1 MTLIGVT
8 PAGTCEIKLNP
19 GIEHTM
25 HEDDICYY
33 VGFTRE
39 EFSRVGGVQSI
50 HHSLQQACA
59 TLAAYT
65 MSAVGI
71 NPNELDEKNE
81 LETKGMSTNGSSTP
95 THSSR
100 KMSSNSMTYQGQG
113 VNGTDLGQSDNILL
127 EEGQVRFFIPNQETS
142 SMDSVSISLQPHIHV
157 HSPSITSG
165 GDSLRRDHDRG
176 SANSQLVS
184 EAKRGLQLFRF
195 HSGLDVH
202 ANPIVK
208 LRCHSLEVCQDTP
221 PSTASRSPTHAE
233 HPLVNHHTSYV
244 LESHQL
250 LPRLSEAS
258 EERESSPYSE
268 DMDNDHNGDEAPPS
282 YAQSQNDVFPSVEES
297 TPKQLEEG
305 HQKEHIQF
313 LHRPRAPHLKPLKI
327 EQESLSDIRLHP
339 QAKSTSGRQHLHP
352 LSHHHHHQHHHHQHH
367 YHHHL
372 HTGLLKPQPPGYHR
386 SLSEGILASGGQ
398 LEPPPPTPH
407 KKGAGSP
414 LYSSTLSLIVP
425 EDEVKDGNDKKLA
438 KSLSH
443 DNLSP
448 RDIPHHQGHSH
459 HFLDFIRHPSM
470 WSAAS
475 HSNHDLQANHE
486 VHVHAQPRAAL
497 CTSLVPMLL
506 LSFQLNS
513 CKEQV

>member
-8 PAGTCEIKLNP
+8 PAGTSEIKLNP

-25 HEDDICYY
+25 HEDDTCYY
-33 VGFTRE
+33 IGFTSE

-59 TLAAYT
+59 TLAAYS

-100 KMSSNSMTYQGQG
+100 KMSSNSMVYQGQG
-113 VNGTDLGQSDNILL
+113 INGTDLGQNDNIIL
-127 EEGQVRFFIPNQETS
+127 EEGQVRFFIPNQETN
-142 SMDSVSISLQPHIHV
+142 SMDSVSISMQPHIHV

-165 GDSLRRDHDRG
+165 GDSLRREHDRG
-176 SANSQLVS
+176 SANSYLVS

-208 LRCHSLEVCQDTP
+208 LRCHSVEMHQDTP
-221 PSTASRSPTHAE
+221 PSTASRSPTHTE
-233 HPLVNHHTSYV
+233 HPLVHHHTSYV
-244 LESHQL
+244 LESHNL

-258 EERESSPYSE
+258 EERESSPHSE
-268 DMDNDHNGDEAPPS
+268 DTDNDHNDDDAPPT
-282 YAQSQNDVFPSVEES
+282 YAQSQNDVFPSVEEA

-305 HQKEHIQF
+305 HQKHSQS

-327 EQESLSDIRLHP
+327 DQEVFSDIRPHP
-339 QAKSTSGRQHLHP
+339 QAKAKSTSSHQHLHP
-352 LSHHHHHQHHHHQHH
+352 LSHHHHHHNHHA
-367 YHHHL
+367 
-372 HTGLLKPQPPGYHR
+372 GLLKPHPPGYHR
-386 SLSEGILASGGQ
+386 SLSEGILVSGGQ

-425 EDEVKDGNDKKLA
+425 EDEVKGDSSKKLA

-448 RDIPHHQGHSH
+448 REIPHHHGPSH

-470 WSAAS
+470 WTTPS
-475 HSNHDLQANHE
+475 HSHHDLQANHE
-486 VHVHAQPRAAL
+486 VCPGPGICFLHEPCPHV
-497 CTSLVPMLL
+497 TS
-506 LSFQLNS
+506 
-513 CKEQV
+513 

>member
-8 PAGTCEIKLNP
+8 PAGTSELKLNP

-33 VGFTRE
+33 IGFTSE

-100 KMSSNSMTYQGQG
+100 KMSSNSMAYQGQG
-113 VNGTDLGQSDNILL
+113 MNGTDLGQNDIHL
-127 EEGQVRFFIPNQETS
+127 EEGQVRFFIPNLETS
-142 SMDSVSISLQPHIHV
+142 SMDSVSISMQPHIHV

-165 GDSLRRDHDRG
+165 GDSLRREHDRG
-176 SANSQLVS
+176 SGNSQLVS

-221 PSTASRSPTHAE
+221 PSTASRSPTHME
-233 HPLVNHHTSYV
+233 HPLANHHTSYV

-268 DMDNDHNGDEAPPS
+268 DMDNDNDDIDAPPTYS
-282 YAQSQNDVFPSVEES
+282 QSQNDVFPSVEE
-297 TPKQLEEG
+297 TTLKQLEEG
-305 HQKEHIQF
+305 RQKEHPQL
-313 LHRPRAPHLKPLKI
+313 LHRPRALHLKPLKI
-327 EQESLSDIRLHP
+327 EQETFTDIRPHP
-339 QAKSTSGRQHLHP
+339 QAKSTSGHQHLHP
-352 LSHHHHHQHHHHQHH
+352 LSHRHAHPHHHHQHA
-367 YHHHL
+367 
-372 HTGLLKPQPPGYHR
+372 GLLKPPQPPGYHR

-398 LEPPPPTPH
+398 PEPQPPTPH

-425 EDEVKDGNDKKLA
+425 EDEVKGGNDKKLA

-448 RDIPHHQGHSH
+448 REIPQHHHGHSH
-459 HFLDFIRHPSM
+459 HFLDFIRHSSV
-470 WSAAS
+470 WNAAS

-486 VHVHAQPRAAL
+486 VH
-497 CTSLVPMLL
+497 SGSEL
-506 LSFQLNS
+506 LSIYIH
-513 CKEQV
+513 